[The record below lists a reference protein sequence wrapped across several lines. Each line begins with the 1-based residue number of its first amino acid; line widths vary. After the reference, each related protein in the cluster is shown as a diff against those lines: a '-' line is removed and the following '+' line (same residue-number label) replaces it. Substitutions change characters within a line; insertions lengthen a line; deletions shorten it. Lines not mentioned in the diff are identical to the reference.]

1 MILEG
6 FDGAPS
12 TGNVTE
18 EEISSRIAV
27 TKTTTCGMETM
38 PPAEILIVDDEEMIL
53 EMLDQ
58 ILSAA
63 GYDVRTALGGRK
75 ALELYEQHPVNL
87 ILTDIKMP
95 GIDGYHLLKEVKAKN
110 PDVRVVLMS
119 GYSNDFSIHEA
130 IELGADEFIV
140 KPFRR
145 NDILQ
150 VLASAEE

>member
-1 MILEG
+1 M
-6 FDGAPS
+6 S
-12 TGNVTE
+12 
-18 EEISSRIAV
+18 
-27 TKTTTCGMETM
+27 
-38 PPAEILIVDDEEMIL
+38 PAEILVVDDEEMIL

-63 GYDVRTALGGRK
+63 GYQVHTALGGHK
-75 ALELYEQHPVNL
+75 ALELYAEHPVNL

-110 PDVRVVLMS
+110 PDARVVLMS

-130 IELGADEFIV
+130 IELGADEFVV

-150 VLASAEE
+150 VLASAAE